1 MHLKAEAMLVNHKV
15 PRDRSAPVE
24 VEVAE
29 AVETTF
35 NVASSFKGEKKVT
48 VSPLA
53 AIIPSSSRY

>member
-1 MHLKAEAMLVNHKV
+1 MLVNHKV

-24 VEVAE
+24 VEVEVAE
-29 AVETTF
+29 AVEITF
-35 NVASSFKGEKKVT
+35 SVASSFKGEKKVT